1 MKLHRFIGDYDVFA
15 PELDISDKDV
25 IHQIQKVL
33 MLSEGQ
39 KLILCDG
46 KGREAEASILSMDK
60 KMITVAVERVTDL
73 KNEPEREI
81 VLYLSIIKKENFDMV
96 VQKATEVGVRQII
109 PLISKRTIKQD
120 VKIDRLRQ
128 IAKEAAEQSGRGMIP
143 LIHEPMKWTTAMDH
157 SKDNLVNL
165 FYHTIEKGDGIPQG
179 FKKKIGVWIG
189 PEGGWDD
196 EEVDEAKKA
205 NFLMAELGPL
215 TLRAETAAIIASYLC
230 VHGIVK
236 NPSV

>member
-15 PELDISDKDV
+15 PELDITDKV
-25 IHQIQKVL
+25 IIHQINNVL
-33 MLSEGQ
+33 RLKEGQ

-46 KGREAEASILSMDK
+46 KGREAEASILALDK
-60 KMITVAVERVTDL
+60 KQVYVALERVTEL

-96 VQKATEVGVRQII
+96 VQKATEVGVKQII
-109 PLISKRTIKQD
+109 PLLSKRIIKQD

-128 IAKEAAEQSGRGMIP
+128 IAKEAAEQSGRGVIP
-143 LIHEPMKWTTAMDH
+143 VIFEPMKWSTAMDH
-157 SKDNLVNL
+157 AKDNLVNL
-165 FYHTIEKGDGIPQG
+165 FFHIVEKGDGIPQG

-189 PEGGWDD
+189 PEGGWDEAEV
-196 EEVDEAKKA
+196 EEARNS

-215 TLRAETAAIIASYLC
+215 VLRAETAAIVASYLC
-230 VHGIVK
+230 VHGQVK